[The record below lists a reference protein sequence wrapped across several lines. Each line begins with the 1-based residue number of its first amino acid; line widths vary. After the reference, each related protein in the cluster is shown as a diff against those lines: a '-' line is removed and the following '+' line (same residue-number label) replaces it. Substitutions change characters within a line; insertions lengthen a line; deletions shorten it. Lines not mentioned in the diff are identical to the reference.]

1 MRANELDVS
10 QFTDQNTV
18 LVTSF
23 RRDGTPVGTP
33 VHIAVEDDRAFF
45 RSYDQAW
52 KTKRIRRNPVIEI
65 APCTM
70 RGRPTGPAMQAQA
83 RILAEPDAIIAAE
96 ALARKYPVMH
106 RWLIPFLHRRRG
118 YTTVHFEVEPLP
130 AADQAG

>member
-83 RILAEPDAIIAAE
+83 RILAEPDATIAAE